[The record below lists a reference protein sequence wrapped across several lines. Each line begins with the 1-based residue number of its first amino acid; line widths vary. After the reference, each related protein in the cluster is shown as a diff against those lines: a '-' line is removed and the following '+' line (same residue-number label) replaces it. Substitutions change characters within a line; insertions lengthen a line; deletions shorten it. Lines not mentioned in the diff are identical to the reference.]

1 MSSRSLARRDA
12 SWVNTAPAGR
22 AQNVKA
28 ATGMGV
34 VHMTHEPPL
43 ESFRQ
48 SPQQLMKKF
57 LKAYRVTWFYKAESA
72 ISFDVANLD
81 RKLTLADGTEV
92 ELPDKKIPFEQLNP
106 IEKCRRLLDQPN
118 SEQTWRQF
126 IEKTQIR
133 ADMAGNAIWYLDEID
148 EVTKCPTQLWNV
160 NPARMWPYTKGNK
173 VAGWVMDRDE
183 RGGGTPFQADEIAHL
198 AYGSADDQVWGVGV
212 VEAVLYEWEVSQL
225 MSKHITDV
233 LSLGGRLAGMITP
246 KERSLTE
253 DEFQDTL
260 RAWRAIEN
268 SGNAARR
275 LLVFPEPMDWT
286 RGSATPQEIGLPGLS
301 EINRT
306 NILSAFPVSEFR
318 LGVAQSSGIN
328 SGDTRKHMFKEY
340 WEFTIHPRAAVL
352 EEFIQKYVVD
362 PYAIAAGE
370 ELTLEIREPMRDDAP
385 SMLEKAAAFRALLNL
400 GFDPESIIPAVGLDR
415 IKWDPELLEQMIMQ
429 AFLGATEAA
438 GQGGAAQQI
447 PGMGADQH
455 VNGGVNGT
463 RSPSKQARNNA
474 GNTRS
479 GSNALSQQKGIR
491 LPNPLMAGDVG
502 QRIMVNDANR
512 KDNVTVSQV
521 LTTQRKAARTPGPGG
536 REVLPS
542 IQGRATGS
550 LNSFF
555 TEQRDRI
562 IGNLKSKWP
571 KTKAARKAF
580 PEDEYWVEEIEDAA
594 LKKSIKEFIA
604 SASIAALQNVADD
617 MERIL
622 DSRATSAAM
631 QASWELAAMD
641 ITKINTATRNAIRE
655 LLEEGGKR
663 GYSVNQIVDG
673 VIDEG
678 FTGLQDLLIS
688 NGNAAWGD
696 ARAEAIARTE
706 LNEAYN
712 RSNLLGYQ
720 ALGVRE
726 VEASD
731 GDLDEDCRDRDGR
744 VYPIE
749 EALTIRDHPNGTLD
763 WIPQEPVHNKATP
776 DVPTMPFYQ
785 VLETTPPNINVTSP
799 NVNVT
804 TPDIHVNAEPAQ
816 VIFQPGAFEIHMP
829 PQRAVRK
836 IVERDKDNRVT
847 GITEVPDGPES

>member
-1 MSSRSLARRDA
+1 MSSRSLMRRDA
-12 SWVNTAPAGR
+12 QWVNTGPGGR
-22 AQNVKA
+22 ATNQKA

-34 VHMTHEPPL
+34 VHMTYEPAL

-57 LKAYRVTWFYKAESA
+57 LQAYRVTWFYKAESA
-72 ISFDVANLD
+72 ISFDVSNLEVQL
-81 RKLTLADGTEV
+81 KKADGTEI
-92 ELPDKKIPFEQLNP
+92 ELPDKKLPWESLNP

-133 ADMAGNAIWYLDEID
+133 ADMAGNALWYLDEMD
-148 EVTKCPTQLWNV
+148 EVTKLPTQLWNV
-160 NPARMWPYTKGNK
+160 NPSRMWPYTKGNK
-173 VAGWVMDRDE
+173 VVGWVLDRDE

-198 AYGSADDQVWGVGV
+198 AYGTADDQVWGVGV

-233 LSLGGRLAGMITP
+233 LTLGGRLAGMITP

-260 RAWRAIEN
+260 RAWRNIEN

-275 LLVFPEPMDWT
+275 LLVFPEPMEWT

-306 NILSAFPVSEFR
+306 NILSAFPVSEMR
-318 LGVAQSSGIN
+318 LGVPQASGIN

-340 WEFTIHPRAAVL
+340 WEFTIHPRVAVL
-352 EEFIQKYVVD
+352 EEFAQKHIVD
-362 PYAIAAGE
+362 PYALVAGE
-370 ELTLEIREPMRDDAP
+370 ELKLEIQEPMRDDAS

-415 IKWDPELLEQMIMQ
+415 IRWDPELLEQMIMQ

-438 GQGGAAQQI
+438 GQEGGVQQV
-447 PGMGADQH
+447 PGLGADQH

-479 GSNALSQQKGIR
+479 GSNALQKGGIR

-502 QRIMVNDANR
+502 QRIQVNDSNR
-512 KDNVTVSQV
+512 KDNVTVSQT
-521 LTTQRKAARTPGPGG
+521 LTTQRKAAATPSNSG
-536 REVLPS
+536 REILPS
-542 IQGRATGS
+542 IQNRAQGS

-555 TEQRDRI
+555 VEQRTRI
-562 IGNLKSKWP
+562 IEKIKTRWP
-571 KTKAARKAF
+571 KTKAARKSF
-580 PEDEYWVEEIEDAA
+580 DDNEYWDSLTEDAA
-594 LKKSIKEFIA
+594 LRQSIKEFIA

-622 DSRATSAAM
+622 DKRATSAAM
-631 QASWELAAMD
+631 DASWKLAAMD
-641 ITKINTATRNAIRE
+641 ITKINDATRNSIRA

-678 FTGLQDLLIS
+678 FTGLQDLLLS

-726 VEASD
+726 VEATD
-731 GDLDEDCRDRDGR
+731 GDLDEECRDRDGR
-744 VYPIE
+744 TFSIE
-749 EALTIRDHPNGTLD
+749 EAMTIRDHPNGTLD
-763 WIPQEPVHNKATP
+763 WIPLEPLGNKADP

-785 VLETTPPNINVTSP
+785 VLETTPPTINVSSPNINIEQP
-799 NVNVT
+799 AVN
-804 TPDIHVNAEPAQ
+804 VNAEPAQ
-816 VIFQPGAFEIHMP
+816 VIFQPGAFVIEMP